1 MTLDENNIENDDD
14 YIDPLEEAPTVSLT
28 DELGSSY
35 LDYAMSVIVSRALP
49 DLRDGLKPVHRRI
62 LYAMHESGNS
72 HDKPYR
78 KSARPV
84 GDVMGKYHPHG
95 DASIYDALVR
105 MTQDFSMSAP
115 LLDGQ
120 GNFGSMDGDNA
131 AAMRYTEIRM
141 EKIAQQLLLDIDR
154 NTVDFQDNYDG
165 KDQEPVVLPAR
176 FPNILVNG
184 GSGIAVG
191 MASNIPS
198 YNLGEIIDATLELIK
213 NPDVS
218 SETIMQLLPGPDFP
232 TGGVIMGRIGSM
244 QTFLEGKGRVV
255 LRAKTHFEVM
265 GKDGTR
271 IVIDEVPYQVNKASL
286 VEQIVEVARNKQ
298 VIGISNIQDESNREG
313 VRVVI
318 ELKRDSTPEVVL
330 NQLWRHTKMQSSIV
344 SNLVVLNRGK
354 PELMNISQI
363 LQAFIEFREEVI
375 TRRTAD
381 NLRRARERSHLL
393 CGLAVAISNLD
404 EVVNIIRRSSQ
415 PSEAREALMARDWQA
430 EQIADYIKLIDD
442 PQNKINPDNTYR
454 LTETQARAILD
465 LRLQRLTAMGVKENT
480 DELQVLAG
488 KIKDY
493 LDILRSGDRVRTII
507 SEELLEV
514 KDKYSIPRRTLIEEY
529 DEEIEDEDLIPQE
542 EMVVIITQ
550 EGYIKRTPLDD
561 YRQQLRGG
569 KGLAGMNTKE
579 EDFVKNLFVANTHD
593 ELLCFTTNGLAYK
606 IKTWKLPLGGRNTR
620 GKPLVNVLNVESGV
634 SISESILLSEKD
646 FEDPEKFLIFAFS
659 NGKVRRSALSHFL
672 KIQSNGKIAF
682 SDKGKYT
689 LIGTCC
695 CTESDDIVLASN
707 RGQVI
712 RFSTKLLREIKSR
725 KSKGV
730 WGLKLKKKDHV
741 IGLVSVPADQIT
753 SPQRRTEYLKFRR
766 ADDEFEEEIEETSLD
781 TQFEDLPLFSEVAP
795 ITNEEL
801 TKTEELILVITKDG
815 GGKLTSSHEFPA
827 KLNRGGLGVKGNKGK
842 GVIAFMKVT
851 LEDQIILGTNS
862 GQVIR
867 CGVSD
872 VSYRSRTAGGVRIMR
887 LPEDSEIVSVAKI
900 DSSKLPNEE
909 EEEIEEDTHEDV
921 VPTE

>member
-1 MTLDENNIENDDD
+1 MDDNDIEVEEEFLEP
-14 YIDPLEEAPTVSLT
+14 DPGVPTISLT
-28 DELGSSY
+28 EELGSSY

-62 LYAMHESGNS
+62 LYAMHESGNT

-191 MASNIPS
+191 MASTIPS
-198 YNLGEIIDATLELIK
+198 YNLGEIIDATLELIN

-218 SETIMQLLPGPDFP
+218 SERLIALLPGPDFP
-232 TGGVIMGRIGSM
+232 TGGLIMGRIGSM
-244 QTFLEGKGRVV
+244 QTFLEGRGRIVI
-255 LRAKTHFEVM
+255 RSKTHFETV

-271 IVIDEVPYQVNKASL
+271 IVIDEIPYQVNKASL
-286 VEQIVEVARNKQ
+286 VEQIVEVARHKQ
-298 VIGISNIQDESNREG
+298 VMGISNIQDESNRLG

-318 ELKRDSTPEVVL
+318 DLKRDSTPEVVL
-330 NQLWRHTKMQSSIV
+330 NQLWRHTKMQSSIA

-354 PELMNISQI
+354 PELMNITQI
-363 LQAFIEFREEVI
+363 LQAFIDFREEVV

-404 EVVNIIRRSSQ
+404 EVVSIIRRSSQ
-415 PSEAREALMARDWQA
+415 PSDAREALMARDWQA
-430 EQIADYIKLIDD
+430 EEIADYIKLIDD

-454 LTETQARAILD
+454 LTETQARAIMD

-480 DELQVLAG
+480 DELQVLAE

-493 LDILRSGDRVRTII
+493 LDILRSGERVRAII
-507 SEELLEV
+507 SEELLAV
-514 KDKYSIPRRTLIEEY
+514 KEKYAIPRRTIIEEY

-542 EMVVIITQ
+542 DMVIIITR

-561 YRQQLRGG
+561 YRQQYRGG
-569 KGLAGMNTKE
+569 KGLAGINTKE
-579 EDFVKNLFVANTHD
+579 EDLVKNLFVANTHD

-606 IKTWKLPLGGRNTR
+606 IKTWRLPLGGRNTR
-620 GKPLVNVLNVESGV
+620 GKPLVNILNVEGGV
-634 SISESILLSEKD
+634 SISETILLAEKD
-646 FEDPEKFLIFAFS
+646 FEDPEKFLVFAFS
-659 NGKVRRSALSHFL
+659 NGKVRRSALSHFQ

-682 SDKGKYT
+682 SDEEKFT

-695 CTESDDIVLASN
+695 CTEDDDVILASN
-707 RGQVI
+707 RGQAI

-730 WGLKLKKKDHV
+730 IGLRLRKKDHLV
-741 IGLVSVPADQIT
+741 GLISVPADQIT
-753 SPQRRTEYLKFRR
+753 SPQQRVEYLKFRR
-766 ADDEFEEEIEETSLD
+766 GEDEDAIEAIV
-781 TQFEDLPLFSEVAP
+781 EDNGLNELPLFAEIPSNS
-795 ITNEEL
+795 NEQLAES
-801 TKTEELILVITKDG
+801 EELIVVITKDG
-815 GGKLTSSHEFPA
+815 SGKLTSCHEFPA
-827 KLNRGGLGVKGNKGK
+827 KMNRGGFGVKGNRVK
-842 GVIAFMKVT
+842 GVISFMKVT

-867 CGVSD
+867 CNVSD
-872 VSYRSRTAGGVRIMR
+872 ISYRSRSAGGVRLMR
-887 LPEDSEIVSVAKI
+887 IPEKSEIVSVAKI
-900 DSSKLPNEE
+900 DSSKLPDQEE
-909 EEEIEEDTHEDV
+909 ELFTEENIPEEPEQTVE
-921 VPTE
+921 

>member
-1 MTLDENNIENDDD
+1 MDDNDIENEDDFMEPD
-14 YIDPLEEAPTVSLT
+14 QGIPTISLT
-28 DELGSSY
+28 EELGSSY

-62 LYAMHESGNS
+62 LYAMQESGNT

-141 EKIAQQLLLDIDR
+141 EKIAQQLILDIDR

-165 KDQEPVVLPAR
+165 KDQEPIVLPAR

-191 MASNIPS
+191 MASTVPS
-198 YNLGEIIDATLELIK
+198 YNLGEVIDATLELIN

-218 SETIMQLLPGPDFP
+218 AEKMMELLPGPDFP
-232 TGGVIMGRIGSM
+232 TGGQIMGRIGSR
-244 QTFLEGKGRVV
+244 QTFLEGRGRVV
-255 LRAKTHFEVM
+255 IRAKTHFETM
-265 GKDGTR
+265 AKDGTR
-271 IVIDEVPYQVNKASL
+271 IVIDEIPYQVNKASL

-298 VIGISNIQDESNREG
+298 VIGISNIQDESNRLG

-330 NQLWRHTKMQSSIV
+330 NQLWRHTKMQSSV
-344 SNLVVLNRGK
+344 ASNLVVLNRGK
-354 PELMNISQI
+354 PELMNITQI
-363 LQAFIEFREEVI
+363 LQAFIDFREEVV

-404 EVVNIIRRSSQ
+404 EVVTIIRSSSQ
-415 PSEAREALMARDWQA
+415 PSDARESLMARDWQA
-430 EQIADYIKLIDD
+430 EEIADYIKLIDD

-454 LTETQARAILD
+454 LTETQARAIMD

-480 DELQVLAG
+480 DELQVLAE

-493 LDILRSGDRVRTII
+493 LDILRSGERVRSII
-507 SEELLEV
+507 SDELMEV
-514 KDKYSIPRRTLIEEY
+514 KEKYAIPRRTIIEEY

-542 EMVVIITQ
+542 DMVIIITR

-561 YRQQLRGG
+561 YRQQYRGG
-569 KGLAGMNTKE
+569 KGLAGINTKE

-620 GKPLVNVLNVESGV
+620 GKPLVNILNVVGGV
-634 SISESILLSEKD
+634 SISETILLSEKD
-646 FEDPEKFLIFAFS
+646 FNDPDKFLVFAFS
-659 NGKVRRSALSHFL
+659 NGKVRRSALSHFQ

-682 SDKGKYT
+682 SDEEKYS

-695 CTESDDIVLASN
+695 CTEADDVILASN
-707 RGQVI
+707 RGQAI

-725 KSKGV
+725 KSVGV
-730 WGLKLKKKDHV
+730 KGLKLRKKDLLV
-741 IGLVSVPADQIT
+741 GLISVPADQIN
-753 SPQRRTEYLKFRR
+753 SPQQRAEYLKFRR
-766 ADDEFEEEIEETSLD
+766 AEEDET
-781 TQFEDLPLFSEVAP
+781 EDNGLNELPLFAEIP
-795 ITNEEL
+795 TTLNEEL
-801 TKTEELILVITKDG
+801 AETEELIVVITRDG
-815 GGKLTSSHEFPA
+815 SGKLTSTHEFPA
-827 KLNRGGLGVKGNKGK
+827 KLNRGGFGVKGNRVK

-851 LEDQIILGTNS
+851 LDDQIILGTNS

-867 CGVSD
+867 CNVSD
-872 VSYRSRTAGGVRIMR
+872 ISYRSRSAGGVRLMR
-887 LPEDSEIVSVAKI
+887 IPEDSEIVTVAKI
-900 DSSKLPNEE
+900 DSSKIPDPKD
-909 EEEIEEDTHEDV
+909 EEITEEDNPEDS
-921 VPTE
+921 ESSIE

>member
-1 MTLDENNIENDDD
+1 LDDNDIENEDDFL
-14 YIDPLEEAPTVSLT
+14 DPDQGIPTISLT

-62 LYAMHESGNS
+62 LYAMHESGNT

-141 EKIAQQLLLDIDR
+141 DKIAQQLLLDIEK

-165 KDQEPVVLPAR
+165 KDQEPIVLPAR

-191 MASNIPS
+191 MASTIPS
-198 YNLGEIIDATLELIK
+198 YNLGEIIDVTLELIN

-218 SETIMQLLPGPDFP
+218 AERLMELAPGPDFP
-232 TGGVIMGRIGSM
+232 TGGVIMGRVGSR
-244 QTFLEGKGRVV
+244 QTFIEGRGRIV
-255 LRAKTHFEVM
+255 LRAKTHFETM

-271 IVIDEVPYQVNKASL
+271 IVIDEIPYQVNKSSL

-298 VIGISNIQDESNREG
+298 VIGISNIQDESNRLG
-313 VRVVI
+313 VRVAI

-330 NQLWRHTKMQSSIV
+330 NQLWRHTKMQSSIA
-344 SNLVVLNRGK
+344 SNLVMLNRGK
-354 PELMNISQI
+354 PELLNITQI
-363 LQAFIEFREEVI
+363 LQAFIEFREEVV

-404 EVVNIIRRSSQ
+404 EVVTIIRGSSQ
-415 PSEAREALMARDWQA
+415 PSDAREALMARDWQA
-430 EQIADYIKLIDD
+430 EEIADYIKLIDD

-480 DELQVLAG
+480 DELQVLAE

-493 LDILRSGDRVRTII
+493 LDILRSGERVRGII
-507 SEELLEV
+507 SEELVEV
-514 KDKYSIPRRTLIEEY
+514 KEKYAIPRRTLIEEF

-542 EMVVIITQ
+542 DMVIIITR

-561 YRQQLRGG
+561 YRQQYRGG
-569 KGLAGMNTKE
+569 KGLAGINTKD
-579 EDFVKNLFVANTHD
+579 EDFVKNIFVANTHD

-606 IKTWKLPLGGRNTR
+606 IKTWKLPLGGRNTKGR
-620 GKPLVNVLNVESGV
+620 PLVNILNVEGGV
-634 SISESILLSEKD
+634 SISETILLSEKD
-646 FEDPEKFLIFAFS
+646 FNDPEKFLVFAFS
-659 NGKVRRSALSHFL
+659 NGKVRRSALSHFQ

-682 SDKGKYT
+682 SGEENYS

-695 CTESDDIVLASN
+695 CTEADDVILASN
-707 RGQVI
+707 HGQAI

-725 KSKGV
+725 KSVGV
-730 WGLKLKKKDHV
+730 YGLRLRKKDQL
-741 IGLVSVPADQIT
+741 IGLVSVPADRIAT
-753 SPQRRTEYLKFRR
+753 PQRRSEYLKFRR
-766 ADDEFEEEIEETSLD
+766 IEEEFEEELEEEAEDNGLN
-781 TQFEDLPLFSEVAP
+781 DLPLFADVSE
-795 ITNEEL
+795 ISNEEL
-801 TKTEELILVITKDG
+801 AETEELIIVISKEG

-827 KLNRGGLGVKGNKGK
+827 KLNRGGYGVKGNKIK

-867 CGVSD
+867 CNVSD
-872 VSYRSRTAGGVRIMR
+872 VSYRSRSAGGVRIMR

-900 DSSKLPNEE
+900 DSSKIPDQ
-909 EEEIEEDTHEDV
+909 EEDQFDEDGSEV
-921 VPTE
+921 SESPVE

>member
-1 MTLDENNIENDDD
+1 MDDNDIENEDDFVEPD
-14 YIDPLEEAPTVSLT
+14 SGIPTISLT

-62 LYAMHESGNS
+62 LYAMYESGNT

-141 EKIAQQLLLDIDR
+141 EKIAQQLLLDIEK

-191 MASNIPS
+191 MASTIPS

-218 SETIMQLLPGPDFP
+218 SECLMGLLPGPDFP
-232 TGGVIMGRIGSM
+232 TGGLVMGRVGSR
-244 QTFLEGKGRVV
+244 QTFLEGRGRIV
-255 LRAKTHFEVM
+255 LRAKTHFETM

-271 IVIDEVPYQVNKASL
+271 IVIDEIPYQVNKANL

-298 VIGISNIQDESNREG
+298 VTGISNIQDESNRLG

-344 SNLVVLNRGK
+344 SNLVVLNRGQ
-354 PELMNISQI
+354 PELMNVTRI
-363 LQAFIEFREEVI
+363 LQAFIDFREEVV

-404 EVVNIIRRSSQ
+404 EVVTIIRGSSQ

-430 EQIADYIKLIDD
+430 EEIADYIKLIDD

-454 LTETQARAILD
+454 LTETQARAILE

-480 DELQVLAG
+480 DELQVLAE

-493 LDILRSGDRVRTII
+493 LDILRSGERVRAII
-507 SEELLEV
+507 SEELIEV
-514 KDKYSIPRRTLIEEY
+514 KEKFSFPRRTIIEEF

-542 EMVVIITQ
+542 DMVIIITK

-561 YRQQLRGG
+561 YRQQYRGG
-569 KGLAGMNTKE
+569 KGLAGINTKD
-579 EDFVKNLFVANTHD
+579 EDFVKNLLVANTHD

-606 IKTWKLPLGGRNTR
+606 IKTWKLPLGSRNTK
-620 GKPLVNVLNVESGV
+620 GKPLVNILNVEGGV
-634 SISESILLSEKD
+634 SIADTILLSETD
-646 FEDPEKFLIFAFS
+646 FDDPEKFLVFAFS
-659 NGKVRRSALSHFL
+659 NGKVRRSALSHFQ

-682 SDKGKYT
+682 SGEEKYT

-695 CTESDDIVLASN
+695 CTEDDDVILASN
-707 RGQVI
+707 RGQAI
-712 RFSTKLLREIKSR
+712 RFSTKNLREIKSR
-725 KSKGV
+725 KSVGV
-730 WGLKLKKKDHV
+730 RGLKLRKKDHLV
-741 IGLVSVPADQIT
+741 GLISVPADQIT
-753 SPQRRTEYLKFRR
+753 SPQERSAYLKFRR
-766 ADDEFEEEIEETSLD
+766 TEEEVEETEGNGLY
-781 TQFEDLPLFSEVAP
+781 ELPLFADGVQNKNEQLVEV
-795 ITNEEL
+795 EEL
-801 TKTEELILVITKDG
+801 VVVITKDG
-815 GGKLTSSHEFPA
+815 AGKLTSSHEFPA
-827 KLNRGGLGVKGNKGK
+827 KLNRGGSGVKGNKAK

-851 LEDQIILGTNS
+851 LEDQIMLGTNS

-867 CGVSD
+867 CKVSD
-872 VSYRSRTAGGVRIMR
+872 ISYRSRSAGGVRLMR
-887 LPEDSEIVSVAKI
+887 IPEDSEIVSVAKI
-900 DSSKLPNEE
+900 DSSKLSVPEDEQPEE
-909 EEEIEEDTHEDV
+909 NPENPEETAEQTEE
-921 VPTE
+921 

>member
-1 MTLDENNIENDDD
+1 MDDNDIENEDDFVEPD
-14 YIDPLEEAPTVSLT
+14 SGIPTISLT

-62 LYAMHESGNS
+62 LYAMYESGNT

-141 EKIAQQLLLDIDR
+141 EKIAQQLLLDIEK

-191 MASNIPS
+191 MASTIPS

-218 SETIMQLLPGPDFP
+218 SECLMGLLPGPDFP
-232 TGGVIMGRIGSM
+232 TGGLVMGRVGSR
-244 QTFLEGKGRVV
+244 QTFLEGRGRIV
-255 LRAKTHFEVM
+255 LRAKTHFETM

-271 IVIDEVPYQVNKASL
+271 IVIDEIPYQVNKANL

-298 VIGISNIQDESNREG
+298 VTGISNIQDESNRLG

-344 SNLVVLNRGK
+344 SNLVVLNRGQ
-354 PELMNISQI
+354 PELMNVTRI
-363 LQAFIEFREEVI
+363 LQAFIDFREEVV

-404 EVVNIIRRSSQ
+404 EVVTIIRGSSQ
-415 PSEAREALMARDWQA
+415 PSEARVALMARDWQA
-430 EQIADYIKLIDD
+430 EEIADYIKLIDD

-454 LTETQARAILD
+454 LTETQARAILE

-480 DELQVLAG
+480 DELQVLAE

-493 LDILRSGDRVRTII
+493 LDILRSGERVRAII
-507 SEELLEV
+507 SEELIEV
-514 KDKYSIPRRTLIEEY
+514 KEKFSFPRRTIIEEF

-542 EMVVIITQ
+542 DMVIIITK

-561 YRQQLRGG
+561 YRQQYRGG
-569 KGLAGMNTKE
+569 KGLAGINTKD
-579 EDFVKNLFVANTHD
+579 EDFVKNLLVANTHD

-606 IKTWKLPLGGRNTR
+606 IKTWKLPLGSRNTK
-620 GKPLVNVLNVESGV
+620 GKPLVNILNVEGGV
-634 SISESILLSEKD
+634 SIADTILLSETD
-646 FEDPEKFLIFAFS
+646 FDDPEKFLVFAFS
-659 NGKVRRSALSHFL
+659 NGKVRRSALSHFQ

-682 SDKGKYT
+682 SGEEKYT

-695 CTESDDIVLASN
+695 CTEDDDVILASN
-707 RGQVI
+707 RGQAI
-712 RFSTKLLREIKSR
+712 RFSTKNLREIKSR
-725 KSKGV
+725 KSVGV
-730 WGLKLKKKDHV
+730 RGLKLRKKDHLV
-741 IGLVSVPADQIT
+741 GLISVPADQIT
-753 SPQRRTEYLKFRR
+753 SPQERSAYLKFRR
-766 ADDEFEEEIEETSLD
+766 TEEEVEETEGNGLY
-781 TQFEDLPLFSEVAP
+781 ELPLFADGVQNKNEQLVEV
-795 ITNEEL
+795 EEL
-801 TKTEELILVITKDG
+801 VVVITKDG
-815 GGKLTSSHEFPA
+815 AGKLTSSHEFPA
-827 KLNRGGLGVKGNKGK
+827 KLNRGGSGVKGNKAK

-851 LEDQIILGTNS
+851 LEDQIMLGTNS

-867 CGVSD
+867 CKVSD
-872 VSYRSRTAGGVRIMR
+872 ISYRSRSAGGVRLMR
-887 LPEDSEIVSVAKI
+887 IPEDSEIVSVAKI
-900 DSSKLPNEE
+900 DSSKLSVPEDEQPEE
-909 EEEIEEDTHEDV
+909 NPENPEETAEQIEE
-921 VPTE
+921 

>member
-1 MTLDENNIENDDD
+1 MDDNDIENEDDFMEPD
-14 YIDPLEEAPTVSLT
+14 QGIPTISLT
-28 DELGSSY
+28 EELGSSY

-62 LYAMHESGNS
+62 LYAMHESGNT
-72 HDKPYR
+72 HDKSYR

-141 EKIAQQLLLDIDR
+141 EKIAHQLLLDIDR

-191 MASNIPS
+191 MASTIPS
-198 YNLGEIIDATLELIK
+198 YNLGEIIDATLELIN

-218 SETIMQLLPGPDFP
+218 SERMMELLPGPDFP
-232 TGGVIMGRIGSM
+232 TGGLIMGRVGSM
-244 QTFLEGKGRVV
+244 LTFLEGRGRIVI
-255 LRAKTHFEVM
+255 RAKTHFEAM

-271 IVIDEVPYQVNKASL
+271 IVIDEIPYQVNKASL
-286 VEQIVEVARNKQ
+286 VEQIVEVARHKQ
-298 VIGISNIQDESNREG
+298 VIGISNIQDESNRLG

-330 NQLWRHTKMQSSIV
+330 NQLWRHTKMQSSIA

-354 PELMNISQI
+354 PELMNITQI
-363 LQAFIEFREEVI
+363 LLAFIDFREEVV

-404 EVVNIIRRSSQ
+404 EVVTIIRGSSQ
-415 PSEAREALMARDWQA
+415 PSEAREALMARNWQA
-430 EQIADYIKLIDD
+430 EEIADYIKLIDD

-480 DELQVLAG
+480 DELQVLAE

-493 LDILRSGDRVRTII
+493 LDILRSGERVRSII
-507 SEELLEV
+507 SDELMEV
-514 KDKYSIPRRTLIEEY
+514 KEKYAIPRRTIIEEY

-542 EMVVIITQ
+542 DMVIIITRD
-550 EGYIKRTPLDD
+550 GYIKRTPLDD
-561 YRQQLRGG
+561 YRQQHRGG
-569 KGLAGMNTKE
+569 KGLAGINTKE

-606 IKTWKLPLGGRNTR
+606 IKTWKLPLGSRNTK
-620 GKPLVNVLNVESGV
+620 GKPLVNILKVEGGV
-634 SISESILLSEKD
+634 SISETILLSEKD
-646 FEDPEKFLIFAFS
+646 FEDPEKFLVFAFS
-659 NGKVRRSALSHFL
+659 NGKVRRSALSHFQ
-672 KIQSNGKIAF
+672 KIKSNGKIAF
-682 SDKGKYT
+682 SDEEKYT

-695 CTESDDIVLASN
+695 CTEEDDVILASN
-707 RGQVI
+707 RGQAI
-712 RFSTKLLREIKSR
+712 RFSTKKLREIKSR
-725 KSKGV
+725 KSEGV
-730 WGLKLKKKDHV
+730 KGLKLRKKDHLV
-741 IGLVSVPADQIT
+741 GLISVPADQFT
-753 SPQRRTEYLKFRR
+753 SPQERTEYLKFRR
-766 ADDEFEEEIEETSLD
+766 ADEEEA
-781 TQFEDLPLFSEVAP
+781 EDNDNGLGELPLFAKIPSNS
-795 ITNEEL
+795 NEQFAE
-801 TKTEELILVITKDG
+801 TEELIIVITKNG
-815 GGKLTSSHEFPA
+815 SGKLTSSHEFPA
-827 KLNRGGLGVKGNKGK
+827 KMNRAGYGVKGNKSK

-851 LEDQIILGTNS
+851 LDDQIILGTNS

-867 CGVSD
+867 CNVSD
-872 VSYRSRTAGGVRIMR
+872 VSYRSRSAGGVRLMR

-900 DSSKLPNEE
+900 DSSKLPDQEDEQLTDDDKPEDSENI
-909 EEEIEEDTHEDV
+909 IE
-921 VPTE
+921 